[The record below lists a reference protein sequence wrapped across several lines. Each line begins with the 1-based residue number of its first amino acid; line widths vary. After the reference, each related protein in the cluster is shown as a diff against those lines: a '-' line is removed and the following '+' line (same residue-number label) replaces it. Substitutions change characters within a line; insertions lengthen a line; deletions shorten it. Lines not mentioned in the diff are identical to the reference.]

1 MSEDVE
7 YHASA
12 YAGSI
17 TIGVKGNLRI
27 LPQVSSD
34 QKTVFGAAVPGHHL
48 EQGDDFVV
56 FEIHNGGTEKANQI
70 APRRRSKR
78 GKPLLVRAEEG
89 VGSTTRK
96 RGGTPRP
103 GGPKD
108 PNI

>member
-56 FEIHNGGTEKANQI
+56 FEIPNGGTEKEKQL

-78 GKPLLVRAEEG
+78 GEHSPVRADEG
-89 VGSTTRK
+89 SGRTKRK
-96 RGGTPRP
+96 DRKGVV
-103 GGPKD
+103 
-108 PNI
+108 

>member
-12 YAGSI
+12 YAGRI

-48 EQGDDFVV
+48 EQGDAFVV
-56 FEIHNGGTEKANQI
+56 FEIPNGGTEKEKQL
-70 APRRRSKR
+70 APRRSSKR
-78 GKPLLVRAEEG
+78 GEPLLVSADEG
-89 VGSTTRK
+89 LGRK
-96 RGGTPRP
+96 KRKLGGQISA
-103 GGPKD
+103 GGAQR
-108 PNI
+108 

>member
-7 YHASA
+7 FHASA

-48 EQGDDFVV
+48 EQGDAFVV
-56 FEIHNGGTEKANQI
+56 FEIPNGGTEKEKQL
-70 APRRRSKR
+70 APRSRRQR
-78 GKPLLVRAEEG
+78 GEPWLSSDERCGGKECAGKWRRRG
-89 VGSTTRK
+89 VMS
-96 RGGTPRP
+96 
-103 GGPKD
+103 
-108 PNI
+108 N